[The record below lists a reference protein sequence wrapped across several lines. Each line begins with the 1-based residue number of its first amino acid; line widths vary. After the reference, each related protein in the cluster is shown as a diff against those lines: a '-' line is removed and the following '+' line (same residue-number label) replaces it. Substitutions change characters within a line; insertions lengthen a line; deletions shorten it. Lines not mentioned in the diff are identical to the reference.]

1 MNARHHPAIAY
12 NAIKTA
18 VKRLL
23 NDVGGID
30 AAAACTRGTR
40 SLFSEYGSITS
51 DRQVPVDVVLDLESI
66 AGIPHVTSAL
76 AAVHGYELVRIA
88 APRGS
93 EQVATALGRVGQ
105 GMAVLFADTARALAD
120 GAVTP
125 VTNAALTRDLEDVS
139 RLVSDA
145 LSLLRF
151 QTRGEKQD
159 V

>member
-1 MNARHHPAIAY
+1 MTPRHHPAIAY

-23 NDVGGID
+23 NDIGGID

-76 AAVHGYELVRIA
+76 AAVHGYELRRIA
-88 APRGS
+88 PPQAPYQLAAS
-93 EQVATALGRVGQ
+93 LARVGE
-105 GMAVLFADTARALAD
+105 GMADLFADTASMI
-120 GAVTP
+120 GHP
-125 VTNAALTRDLEDVS
+125 SPSAAEQARLTGDLEAVA
-139 RLVSDA
+139 RVVSDA
-145 LSLLRF
+145 LAVLRF
-151 QTRGEKQD
+151 QTRENTD